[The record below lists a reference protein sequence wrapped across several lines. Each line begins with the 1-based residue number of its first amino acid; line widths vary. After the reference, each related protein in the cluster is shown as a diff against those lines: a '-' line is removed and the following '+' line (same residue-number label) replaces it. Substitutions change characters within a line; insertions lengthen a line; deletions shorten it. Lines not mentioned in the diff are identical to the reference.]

1 VITLTANN
9 RHIFLSEDNYLFRS
23 SIANTSFNS
32 GTHYW
37 EVVADARTENE
48 FKIGVIKNRNIDL
61 KTSFSDYSCGWAYYA
76 TG

>member
-1 VITLTANN
+1 MIELSAGN
-9 RHIFLSEDNYLFRS
+9 RHIFLSEDNYLYRS
-23 SIANTSFNS
+23 AIGSVGFEG

-48 FKIGVIKNRNIDL
+48 FKIGVVKNRFIDL
-61 KTSFSDYSCGWAYYA
+61 KTSFSDYSCGWAFYA